1 MSQTKFDERDCFEGH
16 FRKKKKT
23 SSVSMIISVGGS
35 SWNVLQLV
43 QDLMESKPIVELH
56 TF

>member
-16 FRKKKKT
+16 FRKKKDFFCFYHL
-23 SSVSMIISVGGS
+23 IISVGDS

-43 QDLMESKPIVELH
+43 
-56 TF
+56 